1 MADEQRSVSLSA
13 AQRAKVRRLSQPRE
27 LAPDE
32 EGGELNIVPFL
43 DIIVNV
49 LIFVLATVAVT
60 FTASI
65 ETTPPA
71 SRGAGVR
78 KDIKSA
84 ALNLTVFIV
93 NEGFSIKASGG
104 NVAPGCQGIGPG
116 VAIPKRNAQYDFE
129 GLNRCAADL
138 KTQNPDFED
147 ERQVYIAA
155 NPGTPFQTV
164 ISVIDAL
171 RLDARK
177 PSRVLFDNVNFKVS
191 L

>member
-1 MADEQRSVSLSA
+1 MEERKSVSLSA
-13 AQRAKVRRLSQPRE
+13 SQRAKVRRLAAPRE

-43 DIIVNV
+43 DIIVNI

-78 KDIKSA
+78 KDIEST

-104 NVAPGCQGIGPG
+104 NVAPGCQGLGPG
-116 VAIPKRNAQYDFE
+116 VAIAKRDGRYDFAA
-129 GLNRCAADL
+129 LNQCASKL
-138 KTQNPDFED
+138 KASNRDFED
-147 ERQVYIAA
+147 ERQVYITA
-155 NPGTPFQTV
+155 NPGTPYQTLV
-164 ISVIDAL
+164 SVIDAL
-171 RLDARK
+171 RNDALK
-177 PSRVLFDNVNFKVS
+177 PGAILFDNVNFKVS